1 MRSLAGTL
9 NYRPVVLTLWVIVVA
24 LIFPFYMF
32 SQKELAP
39 AEDQSFIFGIIQAAA
54 NSTIEQTRL
63 FASQIDK
70 VYRSFPE
77 AQSTFEVIF
86 PTGGVSGMGAQPPN
100 PPKKKTG
107 PLTLPTSA
115 ARSKSPA
122 ALAT

>member
-86 PTGGVSGMGAQPPN
+86 PTGGVPALGAQPAKRPKEKPAHEALVN
-100 PPKKKTG
+100 P
-107 PLTLPTSA
+107 
-115 ARSKSPA
+115 ARR
-122 ALAT
+122 